1 MKIIWKNNL
10 DCLSKFLTVV
20 CNFLQ
25 CDYCQIENVSM
36 DFSSPLVTENSFQI
50 TRLRLVIWKEFSV
63 TCGEEK
69 PILTFPPDS
78 NLSLS
83 RSGFQVILGTHTK
96 LEEDF
101 RWKLKYWAISYI
113 IFSDFSCRI
122 GICNFWN
129 DPLGEFEGQTVLG
142 QHGPSPSACFGSNK
156 RWFEPFV
163 TAETGRR
170 TWSMVP

>member
-1 MKIIWKNNL
+1 MFNK
-10 DCLSKFLTVV
+10 CLTVV

-78 NLSLS
+78 NLSLCKHFKP
-83 RSGFQVILGTHTK
+83 FQVGGPPAPNDGRQT
-96 LEEDF
+96 ENF
-101 RWKLKYWAISYI
+101 MI
-113 IFSDFSCRI
+113 IFLVKYISKVVWC
-122 GICNFWN
+122 
-129 DPLGEFEGQTVLG
+129 V
-142 QHGPSPSACFGSNK
+142 
-156 RWFEPFV
+156 
-163 TAETGRR
+163 
-170 TWSMVP
+170 